1 MIKFTDM
8 KKWLTIAACLFVLHA
23 AAQDEGE
30 YEPGFKKQNMMVGGS
45 LTISFGNNNTV
56 LGASPYVGYSL
67 TSWLDAGFIVNY
79 VYSGVRNVTYVDPN
93 NGQYFFSNDKLRQH
107 TYGPGAFIRL
117 FPIPQLFVQVQG
129 EHNFI
134 SQKIKYDN
142 GAPAQ
147 KSTTSATSVLVGA
160 GYASGRTGPRTPMY
174 YISLLFDV
182 AQDRNSPYV
191 EITQYNNVNVLP
203 ILRAGVQFP
212 LFPGRNR

>member
-1 MIKFTDM
+1 MLKFTSM
-8 KKWLTIAACLFVLHA
+8 KKRMLIAALCIANGVV
-23 AAQDEGE
+23 AQDEGG
-30 YEPGFKKQNMMVGGS
+30 YEPGFKKQNMMMGGS
-45 LTISFGNNNTV
+45 LTVSFGNNNTV
-56 LGASPYVGYSL
+56 LGASPYIGYSL

-107 TYGPGAFIRL
+107 TYGPGAFVRL

-142 GAPAQ
+142 GAPSQ

-160 GYASGRTGPRTPMY
+160 GYASGRSGPRMPMY

-191 EITQYNNVNVLP
+191 EVTRYNNVNVLP

-212 LFPGRNR
+212 LFAGKNR